1 MCHGVE
7 VHDGERILIVGALLS
22 AGLLASLLASRVRVP
37 GLVLF
42 LGVGMAVGSDGAG
55 WIDFSDYE
63 LARTVGIV
71 ALALILFEGGLAAGF
86 PEIRPV
92 LGPSLMLAVGGT
104 LITAAVTGLVAAW
117 LFDFNTTEGLLVG
130 AIVAGTDGAA
140 IFALLRGSTLRR
152 RLARTL
158 EAESGMNDP
167 IAILLVLGFIEKL
180 MHPDYGVVD
189 FAWLF
194 VRQIAIGGVVGI
206 GVGYLFSFALREA
219 RLATAGLYPVATLA
233 SVALAFGIADTAHG
247 SGFLAVYLTGL
258 MLGSASIPAKQTI
271 AMFHEGMAWVAQLTM
286 FLVLGLLIF
295 PSDLA
300 AVAFEGTVL
309 AIVLVFVSR
318 PLATVISLAP
328 FGFSLREQAVLG
340 WAGLRGAVP
349 VVLATFP
356 VIDGIPRSHEFF
368 NIVFFVVLLSTIVQ
382 GTTFEP
388 FAKRL
393 GVTTDDPALPRPLA
407 ESGTIRRLGAEVLE
421 FPVVADDAIV
431 GLAVRDL
438 GLPREAV
445 INVIVRDGPGDPAT
459 RLDARGGRRPP
470 PRALSRGGIA
480 PARVAHQLLAHRADR
495 PARPPGAAGPQHVVD
510 LHRAAVDRGRR
521 RCDAADDGG
530 RPGGHRPPAPA
541 PRRARQPRGAR
552 RRPLRPLRPG
562 PGRRRAAAGDGVDR
576 APHARRGRGRA
587 RVAADRPRRGGD
599 GLQRGAAR
607 DRVPARAA
615 RRAGIGRARRS
626 AILAG

>member
-55 WIDFSDYE
+55 WIDFNDYA

-92 LGPSLMLAVGGT
+92 LGPSLMLAVVGT

-158 EAESGMNDP
+158 EGESGMNDP

-180 MHPDYGVVD
+180 MHPDYGVAD

-194 VRQIAIGGVVGI
+194 VRQIAIGGVVGL
-206 GVGYLFSFALREA
+206 GVGYVFSFALREA

-233 SVALAFGIADTAHG
+233 SVALAFGLADTAHG

-258 MLGSASIPAKQTI
+258 TLGSAAIPAKQTI
-271 AMFHEGMAWVAQLTM
+271 ATFHEGMAWVAQLSM
-286 FLVLGLLIF
+286 FLVLGLLVF
-295 PSDLA
+295 PSDLGG
-300 AVAFEGTVL
+300 VALEGTVL
-309 AIVLVFVSR
+309 AIVLVFVAR

-328 FGFSLREQAVLG
+328 FGFTIREQAVVG

-356 VIDGIPRSHEFF
+356 VIEHIPRSHEFF

-445 INVIVRDGPGDPAT
+445 INVIVRDGQAI
-459 RLDARGGRRPP
+459 P
-470 PRALSRGGIA
+470 PRGST
-480 PARVAHQLLAHRADR
+480 RVAAGDRLHVLYREEASRQLVSLTSSWRSGPIGPRAR
-495 PARPPGAAGPQHVVD
+495 PARHVRSASSIFTARPWTEGDGDATRPATVAGQEVIDLLRLRRDAPGSLVVLADGRYAVCGTVLVIGARQQVTAWIERRMRVAGEAE
-510 LHRAAVDRGRR
+510 RAWLRTVLGAVATDFSEVPRVT
-521 RCDAADDGG
+521 AS
-530 RPGGHRPPAPA
+530 PPAPPA
-541 PRRARQPRGAR
+541 S
-552 RRPLRPLRPG
+552 
-562 PGRRRAAAGDGVDR
+562 
-576 APHARRGRGRA
+576 HAE
-587 RVAADRPRRGGD
+587 
-599 GLQRGAAR
+599 
-607 DRVPARAA
+607 PA
-615 RRAGIGRARRS
+615 
-626 AILAG
+626 

>member
-104 LITAAVTGLVAAW
+104 LITAAVTGLAAAW
-117 LFDFNTTEGLLVG
+117 LFDFSTTEGLLVG

-194 VRQIAIGGVVGI
+194 MRQIAIGAVVGI

-233 SVALAFGIADTAHG
+233 SVALAFGVADTAHG

-318 PLATVISLAP
+318 PLATVLSLAP
-328 FGFSLREQAVLG
+328 FGYAVREQAVIG

-356 VIDGIPRSHEFF
+356 VIAEIPRSHEFF

-445 INVIVRDGPGDPAT
+445 INVIVRDGQAI
-459 RLDARGGRRPP
+459 P
-470 PRALSRGGIA
+470 PRGST
-480 PARVAHQLLAHRADR
+480 RVAAGDRLHVLYREEASRQLVSLTSSWRTGPIGPRAR
-495 PARPPGAAGPQHVVD
+495 PARQVRSTSSIFTARPWTDGDGDATRPTTVAGQEVIDLLRLRRDAPGSLVVLADGRYALCGPVLVV
-510 LHRAAVDRGRR
+510 
-521 RCDAADDGG
+521 
-530 RPGGHRPPAPA
+530 
-541 PRRARQPRGAR
+541 GAR
-552 RRPLRPLRPG
+552 RQVTAWIE
-562 PGRRRAAAGDGVDR
+562 RRM
-576 APHARRGRGRA
+576 
-587 RVAADRPRRGGD
+587 RVAGEAERAWLRTVLGAVATDFTEVPRVTASPPAAP
-599 GLQRGAAR
+599 GA
-607 DRVPARAA
+607 PA
-615 RRAGIGRARRS
+615 
-626 AILAG
+626 

>member
-1 MCHGVE
+1 VWE

-55 WIDFSDYE
+55 WIDFNDYAM
-63 LARTVGIV
+63 ARTVGIV

-92 LGPSLMLAVGGT
+92 LGPSLMLAIGGT

-194 VRQIAIGGVVGI
+194 IRQIAIGGVVGI

-258 MLGSASIPAKQTI
+258 MLGSAAIPAKQTI
-271 AMFHEGMAWVAQLTM
+271 AMFHEGMAWVAQLSM

-295 PSDLA
+295 PSELA

-318 PLATVISLAP
+318 PLATVISLTP
-328 FGFSLREQAVLG
+328 FGYSIREQAVIG

-445 INVIVRDGPGDPAT
+445 INVIVRDGQAI
-459 RLDARGGRRPP
+459 P
-470 PRALSRGGIA
+470 PRGST
-480 PARVAHQLLAHRADR
+480 RVAAGDRLHVLYREEASRQLVSLTSSWRTGPIGPRAR
-495 PARPPGAAGPQHVVD
+495 PARQVRSTSSIFTARPWTEGDGDATRPSAVAGQEVIDLLRLRRDAPGSLVVLADGRYALCGPVLVV
-510 LHRAAVDRGRR
+510 
-521 RCDAADDGG
+521 
-530 RPGGHRPPAPA
+530 
-541 PRRARQPRGAR
+541 GAR
-552 RRPLRPLRPG
+552 RQVTAWIE
-562 PGRRRAAAGDGVDR
+562 RRM
-576 APHARRGRGRA
+576 
-587 RVAADRPRRGGD
+587 RVAGEAERAWLRTVLGAVATDFSEVPRVSPG
-599 GLQRGAAR
+599 GAA
-607 DRVPARAA
+607 PAAPA
-615 RRAGIGRARRS
+615 
-626 AILAG
+626 